1 MWRATIAA
9 FQSLDVAFHSVDRV
23 MRRLLNAKL
32 AHGWIRWRTNHAAVE
47 DEFTRVQAGVAL
59 IRPMFANAHARKQAC
74 AFRQWHHAAR
84 TEAQR
89 AAQCARV
96 GRWVLRRLEAR
107 AWRAWRSHAAAQ
119 QESEARL
126 GRAHEFL
133 RGYFRRLT
141 AGVNAAA
148 AACVRDSFG
157 RWRALVAADAHAAAL
172 AELADRGGHAR
183 LATVKRTIRRIEQL
197 AIARAFSRCP
207 RTRRAA

>member
-1 MWRATIAA
+1 MAHPFACQEWLTLTSNRHHHHRPAWTTTTTTAA
-9 FQSLDVAFHSVDRV
+9 SCPQ
-23 MRRLLNAKL
+23 RLLCSS
-32 AHGWIRWRTNHAAVE
+32 E
-47 DEFTRVQAGVAL
+47 
-59 IRPMFANAHARKQAC
+59 
-74 AFRQWHHAAR
+74 
-84 TEAQR
+84 
-89 AAQCARV
+89 
-96 GRWVLRRLEAR
+96 LRRTRA